1 MAQVTIYIDEETEA
15 LTRAAAG
22 AAGVSLSRWIS
33 QMLRA
38 QARTEWPADVA
49 ALEGAWR
56 TSTGEPPDSAASGD
70 DAAREPL

>member
-1 MAQVTIYIDEETEA
+1 MSQVTIYIDEETEA
-15 LTRAAAG
+15 RTRAAAE

-38 QARTEWPADVA
+38 RARTDWPAEVV

-56 TSTGEPPDSAASGD
+56 TSTGEPPDSTATGAD
-70 DAAREPL
+70 LAREPL